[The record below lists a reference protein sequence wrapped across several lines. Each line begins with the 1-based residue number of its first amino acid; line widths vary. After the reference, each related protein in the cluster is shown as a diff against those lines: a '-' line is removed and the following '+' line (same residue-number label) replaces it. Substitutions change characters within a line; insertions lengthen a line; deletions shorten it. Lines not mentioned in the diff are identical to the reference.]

1 VAAGRAP
8 DDQADWLSLGEA
20 SELLGIAPGTL
31 RRWAD
36 DGRVTVFTTPG
47 GHRRFSRTALRA
59 LLPSDGARRPQLAR
73 LASTPERLGRAFR
86 PRRGRGRPGA
96 EEGWLARLSE
106 PERLAFRERG
116 RALVATLLEHL
127 DATDGRLRSLKL
139 QEASR
144 LAAEYGRDAAAR
156 GATLSQAVAG
166 FLQFRGPFVEELGRV
181 SRQRA
186 LDTRQATAL
195 LAEADGAL
203 DRLLIATMTGH
214 TLGSG
219 AERRARRTG
228 TTRTGT
234 T

>member
-1 VAAGRAP
+1 MNDQTPTWLNLTEAAH
-8 DDQADWLSLGEA
+8 WLGVH
-20 SELLGIAPGTL
+20 PTTV

-36 DGRVTVFTTPG
+36 AGELAVMLTPG
-47 GHRRFSRTALRA
+47 GHRRFSRSALRA
-59 LLPSDGARRPQLAR
+59 LLPSDGGRRPQLAR
-73 LASTPERLGRAFR
+73 IGTSPERLGRAFR
-86 PRRGRGRPGA
+86 PRRGRGRPVV

-116 RALVATLLEHL
+116 RALVGTLLEHL
-127 DATDGRLRSLKL
+127 DATDSRLRALKL

-156 GATLSQAVAG
+156 GASLSQAVAG

-195 LAEADGAL
+195 LADADAAL

-214 TLGSG
+214 TLASG
-219 AERRARRTG
+219 TEGRARRTS
-228 TTRTGT
+228 RAEAR
-234 T
+234 